1 MIFDF
6 NQERVAQSSLD
17 VEDVGNVC
25 IEGVNEE
32 GYFSYII
39 VKTSFGKTNIFTFGP
54 IIPDLD
60 QLVKNF
66 SFNYTSMTYNQG
78 KIVKLLFAWLNDN
91 KKLTSAKII
100 EEDEALTALP
110 NFVNCISNSSEE

>member
-6 NQERVAQSSLD
+6 NQEKVAQASLD
-17 VEDVGNVC
+17 VEDVGNVS

-39 VKTSFGKTNIFTFGP
+39 IKTTFGKTNIFTFGP

-60 QLVKNF
+60 ELVKNF
-66 SFNYTSMTYNQG
+66 SFNYSSMTYNQG
-78 KIVKLLFAWLNDN
+78 KIVKLIFSWLNDN

-100 EEDEALTALP
+100 EEDEALLALP
-110 NFVNCISNSSEE
+110 NLVNCIANSEEE